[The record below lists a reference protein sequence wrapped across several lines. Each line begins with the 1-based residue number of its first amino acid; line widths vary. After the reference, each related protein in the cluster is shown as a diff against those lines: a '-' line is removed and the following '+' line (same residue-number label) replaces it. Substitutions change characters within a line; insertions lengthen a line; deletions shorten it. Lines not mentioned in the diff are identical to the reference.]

1 MKNQKLNSLHAPA
14 DRASK
19 EILKRQEKEF
29 DSALFLKMV
38 SDSIPHI
45 LVILNKQRQI
55 VFANKRFY
63 EVCSIESWEK
73 TKGKRPGE
81 VLNCVHASESKG
93 GCGTTEFCRVC
104 GAVNAILES
113 QTGIQSIK
121 ECRILTSTDD
131 AIDLKVWATPYTRNE
146 ELYTI
151 LAIEEVGNEKRR
163 QALERTFFH
172 DVLNSAGGILG
183 LAGIIT
189 EEEDPKEIEVI
200 LNMIMNSSKR
210 LIEEIQSQRQLCIAE
225 RDELELSLSEFS
237 SIVLLYEVVETYLE
251 HEVSQ
256 NKRIIIDSK
265 SKDSLIITDR
275 VLARRVVGN
284 MLKNALE
291 ATTSGGSVNLEC
303 YEENNSVICSVH
315 SSAHMSREIQLQIFQ
330 RSFSTKGS
338 GRGIGTYS
346 MKLLGEKFLGGSVYF
361 ESNEEKGTT
370 FFLKLPKVHETSK

>member
-1 MKNQKLNSLHAPA
+1 MKKQKLCSLHAPA
-14 DRASK
+14 ERASK
-19 EILKRQEKEF
+19 EILNRQVKEF
-29 DSALFLKMV
+29 DSVLFLKMV

-63 EVCSIESWEK
+63 EACPIESQEK

-81 VLNCVHASESKG
+81 MLNCVHASESKG
-93 GCGTTEFCRVC
+93 GCGTTEYCRVC

-113 QTGIQSIK
+113 QTGLQSIK
-121 ECRILTSTDD
+121 ECRILTNTDD
-131 AIDLKVWATPYTRNE
+131 AIDLKVWATPYTRND

-151 LAIEEVGNEKRR
+151 MTFEEVGDEKRR

-189 EEEDPKEIEVI
+189 EEEDPQKIEVI
-200 LNMIMNSSKR
+200 LNMILNSSKR
-210 LIEEIQSQRQLCIAE
+210 LIEEIQSQRQLCNAE

-256 NKRIIIDSK
+256 NKKIIIDTESE
-265 SKDSLIITDR
+265 DSLISTDR
-275 VLARRVVGN
+275 ALARRVIGN

-291 ATTSGGSVNLEC
+291 ATKSGGSVVLEC
-303 YEENNSVICSVH
+303 HTDNNSVICSVH
-315 SSAHMSREIQLQIFQ
+315 SSAHMNREVQLQIFQ
-330 RSFSTKGS
+330 RSFSTKGA

-346 MKLLGEKFLGGSVYF
+346 MKLLGEKFLGGTVYF

-370 FFLKLPKVHETSK
+370 FFFKLPKIHNTSK

>member
-1 MKNQKLNSLHAPA
+1 MTDQKLNTYHASAERA
-14 DRASK
+14 DD
-19 EILKRQEKEF
+19 ETFKRQEKEF
-29 DSALFLKMV
+29 SNGLLLKMI
-38 SDSIPHI
+38 SDAIPYI

-63 EVCSIESWEK
+63 EVCSIKSWEQVK
-73 TKGKRPGE
+73 KKRPGE
-81 VLNCVHASESKG
+81 VLNCVHASESAG

-113 QTGIQSIK
+113 QKGAQSVK
-121 ECRILTSTDD
+121 ECRILTKEND
-131 AIDLKVWATPYTRNE
+131 AIDLKVWATPYMRNQE
-146 ELYTI
+146 QFTI
-151 LAIEEVGNEKRR
+151 MAIEEVGDEKRR

-189 EEEDPKEIEVI
+189 EEEDPKEIETM
-200 LNMIMNSSKR
+200 LNMILNSSKR

-225 RDELELSLSEFS
+225 RGELQLSLSEFS
-237 SIVLLYEVVETYLE
+237 SIVLLHEVMETYLE

-256 NKRIIIDSK
+256 NKNIIIDSE
-265 SKDSLIITDR
+265 SEDALLVTDR
-275 VLARRVVGN
+275 VLIRRVIGN

-291 ATTSGGSVNLEC
+291 ATPRNGSVQLKC
-303 YEENNSVICSVH
+303 YDEDGSVALSVH
-315 SSAHMSREIQLQIFQ
+315 SSAVMSRDIQLQIFQ

-361 ESNEEKGTT
+361 ESEEGKGTT
-370 FFLKLPKVHETSK
+370 FFLKLPKIHKKSK